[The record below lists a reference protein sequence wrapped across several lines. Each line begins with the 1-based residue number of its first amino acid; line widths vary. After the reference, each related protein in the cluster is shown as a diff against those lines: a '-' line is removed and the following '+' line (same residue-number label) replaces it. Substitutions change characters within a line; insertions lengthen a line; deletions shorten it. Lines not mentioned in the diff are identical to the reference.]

1 MSVEL
6 LLCAVGES
14 ATPIRSLERFLREK
28 DLIGAFCEVQIS
40 RHPIGWSSSA
50 LPLVVDSGPR
60 RNGKRIRISARAGAA
75 ASHLAMQ
82 LLPGLA
88 LNTYLAN
95 TRGGTMKS
103 SHHFRDQLSVMTG
116 WFDQWNNCEQTV
128 ALYSLFKRIEPGQ
141 ARFLAQVLEQNIA
154 HCVELQMQEQQANDP
169 AYISNL
175 STESKEMA
183 VIRLLSHLPLLRPG
197 NEEAKS
203 RYLELIP
210 KILAHSIRHDVHI
223 EESRQLLSYSLIHP
237 AISNDD
243 RCSLTQ
249 WLRQLEDRIH
259 NNDIYPATLEERVP
273 NCTVYPPNG
282 IVPSDGYNQFVPRMD
297 LWRPGSLVGVETNS
311 YSLLNSLGSNS
322 LPPCVGS
329 QHVALHGM
337 NSAPSSGVSSHP
349 DGTQTLPMPHSRL
362 KRSCSLTP
370 PGQSLSH
377 LNGSSTLEPHAPLS
391 PQSSVTSSG
400 SGSES
405 QKDERDAF
413 NQDGTGMKDVPCWLK
428 GLRLHKYA
436 YIFKNMSYEEMMS
449 VTEEK
454 LEKMNITK
462 GARHKIVLSI
472 QKLRERQ
479 PNLRSLEKDIQD
491 GEGTVRCALN
501 EIKSM
506 LQTPIK
512 SFSYLNYSRDPSNG
526 GESESSCS
534 DPPSAPPS
542 PPLHDSHISE
552 GDLPGQLTR
561 LLGKICSSLLIS
573 PNQDEDLN
581 FFVMIVDKC
590 LSHEAFTPAQK
601 RRLFSWK
608 QQVQKAC
615 HPLPPRR
622 SLDNRQRNKWSSYH
636 NGNGEQD
643 SVCGSLRRRL
653 PVQYQPQRLIPPN
666 YPAAQRSPLSAVI
679 KRPSLQEHM
688 KPHVQVQR
696 TNSAPVRPNPLPASL
711 FGKASEGGDSNDPEL
726 NIRLETLC
734 LSVTEHALGSF
745 DGAVPLF

>member
-1 MSVEL
+1 MVLMNADTIGLSDLPTIHRNDVEEKEAYFQTVNVMSYGNY
-6 LLCAVGES
+6 CGS
-14 ATPIRSLERFLREK
+14 
-28 DLIGAFCEVQIS
+28 
-40 RHPIGWSSSA
+40 
-50 LPLVVDSGPR
+50 
-60 RNGKRIRISARAGAA
+60 
-75 ASHLAMQ
+75 
-82 LLPGLA
+82 
-88 LNTYLAN
+88 
-95 TRGGTMKS
+95 MKS

-128 ALYSLFKRIEPGQ
+128 ALYSLFKKIEPGQ

-154 HCVELQMQEQQANDP
+154 HCVELQMLEQQANDP
-169 AYISNL
+169 GYISNL
-175 STESKEMA
+175 STESKETA

-210 KILAHSIRHDVHI
+210 KILAHSIRHSVHI

-237 AISNDD
+237 AISNED

-259 NNDIYPATLEERVP
+259 NNDVYSSIPSTTNGLEERLP
-273 NCTVYPPNG
+273 NCTVYPHNGVLPN
-282 IVPSDGYNQFVPRMD
+282 DGYNQFVPRLD
-297 LWRPGSLVGVETNS
+297 LWRPGGLVGVEGNS
-311 YSLLNSLGSNS
+311 YPLLNTLGSNS

-337 NSAPSSGVSSHP
+337 NSAPSGGVSSHP
-349 DGTQTLPMPHSRL
+349 DGTQTLPMPHSRV

-370 PGQSLSH
+370 PGPSSAPH
-377 LNGSSTLEPHAPLS
+377 MNGSASTLEPHAPLS

-413 NQDGTGMKDVPCWLK
+413 NQEGTGMKDVPSWLK

-436 YIFKNMSYEEMMS
+436 YIFKNMSYEEMMDI
-449 VTEEK
+449 TEEK

-479 PNLRSLEKDIQD
+479 SNLRSLEKDIQD
-491 GEGTVRCALN
+491 GEGTLRSALN
-501 EIKSM
+501 EIKAM

-512 SFSYLNYSRDPSNG
+512 SFSYLDYSGDPRCSSNG

-542 PPLHDSHISE
+542 PPLQESHVPE
-552 GDLPGQLTR
+552 GDLPGQMTR

-622 SLDNRQRNKWSSYH
+622 SLDNRQRSKWSSYH

-643 SVCGSLRRRL
+643 SVPCGSIRRRI
-653 PVQYQPQRLIPPN
+653 PVQYQPQRMVPPN
-666 YPAAQRSPLSAVI
+666 YSTAQRSPLSAVI

-711 FGKASEGGDSNDPEL
+711 FGKVSDGVDSNDPEL
-726 NIRLETLC
+726 NIRLESLC

>member
-1 MSVEL
+1 
-6 LLCAVGES
+6 
-14 ATPIRSLERFLREK
+14 
-28 DLIGAFCEVQIS
+28 
-40 RHPIGWSSSA
+40 
-50 LPLVVDSGPR
+50 
-60 RNGKRIRISARAGAA
+60 
-75 ASHLAMQ
+75 MQ
-82 LLPGLA
+82 LLA
-88 LNTYLAN
+88 LNTYLQGS
-95 TRGGTMKS
+95 RGGSSMKS

-116 WFDQWNNCEQTV
+116 WFEQWNNCEQSV
-128 ALYSLFKRIEPGQ
+128 ALYSLIKKIEPGQ
-141 ARFLAQVLEQNIA
+141 ARFLVQVLEQNIA
-154 HCVELQMQEQQANDP
+154 HCVQLQLQEQQANDP
-169 AYISNL
+169 GYISSL
-175 STESKEMA
+175 STESKETA
-183 VIRLLSHLPLLRPG
+183 VVRLLSHLPLLRPG

-210 KILAHSIRHDVHI
+210 KILAHSIRHSVHI

-237 AISNDD
+237 AISNED

-259 NNDIYPATLEERVP
+259 NNDMYPSPPNGLEDRIP
-273 NCTVYPPNG
+273 MYTHNG
-282 IVPSDGYNQFVPRMD
+282 IVPNNEGYNQFVPRMD
-297 LWRPGSLVGVETNS
+297 LWRPGGLVGVETNS
-311 YSLLNSLGSNS
+311 YPLLNSLGSNS

-349 DGTQTLPMPHSRL
+349 DGTQTLPMPHSRVR
-362 KRSCSLTP
+362 RSCSLTP
-370 PGQSLSH
+370 PGP
-377 LNGSSTLEPHAPLS
+377 SSNHAPLS
-391 PQSSVTSSG
+391 PQSSVASSG

-405 QKDERDAF
+405 QKDEKDVF

-436 YIFKNMSYEEMMS
+436 YIFKNMSYEEMMAI
-449 VTEEK
+449 TEEK

-479 PNLRSLEKDIQD
+479 SNLKSLEKDIQD
-491 GEGTVRCALN
+491 GEGTLRCALN

-512 SFSYLNYSRDPSNG
+512 SFSYMDYSIDPRNSSNG

-542 PPLHDSHISE
+542 PPLHDSHILD
-552 GDLPGQLTR
+552 GDLPGQITR

-573 PNQDEDLN
+573 PNQEEDLN

-622 SLDNRQRNKWSSYH
+622 SLDNRQRNKWNSYH

-643 SVCGSLRRRL
+643 VCGSLRRRI
-653 PVQYQPQRLIPPN
+653 PVQYQPQRLAPPS
-666 YPAAQRSPLSAVI
+666 YQAAQRSPLSAVI

-696 TNSAPVRPNPLPASL
+696 TNSAPVRPNPLPASI
-711 FGKASEGGDSNDPEL
+711 FGKVSDGVDSNDPEL
-726 NIRLETLC
+726 NIRLESLC

>member
-1 MSVEL
+1 MFKFNLTSRWYPSSGKKRGSTTCPLISKKEN
-6 LLCAVGES
+6 GE
-14 ATPIRSLERFLREK
+14 R
-28 DLIGAFCEVQIS
+28 
-40 RHPIGWSSSA
+40 
-50 LPLVVDSGPR
+50 
-60 RNGKRIRISARAGAA
+60 
-75 ASHLAMQ
+75 
-82 LLPGLA
+82 
-88 LNTYLAN
+88 
-95 TRGGTMKS
+95 
-103 SHHFRDQLSVMTG
+103 
-116 WFDQWNNCEQTV
+116 
-128 ALYSLFKRIEPGQ
+128 
-141 ARFLAQVLEQNIA
+141 
-154 HCVELQMQEQQANDP
+154 

-175 STESKEMA
+175 STESKETA
-183 VIRLLSHLPLLRPG
+183 VIRLLSHLPLLHPG

-273 NCTVYPPNG
+273 NCTVYPSNG
-282 IVPSDGYNQFVPRMD
+282 IVPSDGYNQFVPHMD

-370 PGQSLSH
+370 PGPSLSH

-542 PPLHDSHISE
+542 PPLQDSHISE

-561 LLGKICSSLLIS
+561 LLGKSFHPCSEA
-573 PNQDEDLN
+573 P
-581 FFVMIVDKC
+581 FVFLETTGPEGV
-590 LSHEAFTPAQK
+590 SSSSSST
-601 RRLFSWK
+601 FSR
-608 QQVQKAC
+608 QQAK
-615 HPLPPRR
+615 
-622 SLDNRQRNKWSSYH
+622 KWSSYH

-653 PVQYQPQRLIPPN
+653 PVQYQPQRLVPPN

-745 DGAVPLF
+745 VMYQSQNNLKLASKIVRKFIIPLSNTGRILTMCNLGHSQLDGQRSAVISIAREATLPHIWNTDESRLPLEIPDGRAQHRACKTIDPSY